1 VYVRAGRRR
10 KRRGGTK
17 RTHEL
22 IHPHA
27 GVMVL
32 VEEEQEEK
40 EEEVVV
46 VVVVETYTSVRTR
59 AHNHSHTHT
68 RMHTNMK
75 RTYISLAASV
85 QVHQPSSIS

>member
-1 VYVRAGRRR
+1 MYVRAGRRR

-32 VEEEQEEK
+32 V
-40 EEEVVV
+40 
-46 VVVVETYTSVRTR
+46 VVVVE
-59 AHNHSHTHT
+59 
-68 RMHTNMK
+68 
-75 RTYISLAASV
+75 
-85 QVHQPSSIS
+85 QEEDG